1 MNKMPTAAMQAQD
14 GGVCRKRMGRPP
26 NAIVTVPVTLKLRPD
41 QIEMMKT
48 VVALGLSNPHTK
60 DMSSIARASIDSFF
74 AQ

>member
-1 MNKMPTAAMQAQD
+1 
-14 GGVCRKRMGRPP
+14 MGRPP

-48 VVALGLSNPHTK
+48 VAAMGLSNPHTK